1 MRERFWERYS
11 LEELTQQEW
20 EALCDGCGR
29 CCLLKI
35 EDEQS
40 GDIATLDVAC
50 QLLNI
55 GSCQC
60 SDYPH
65 RFKQV
70 PECTKLSLDNIDMFR
85 WLPQTCAY
93 RRLAE
98 GRTLANWHPLRS
110 GSAERMH
117 RKGISVRS
125 FAVSERHV
133 PEADY
138 EDHII
143 AILPIDP

>member
-29 CCLLKI
+29 CCLIKI
-35 EDEQS
+35 EDEAT

-50 QLLNI
+50 QLLDI
-55 GSCQC
+55 GSCRC
-60 SDYPH
+60 SDYKR
-65 RFKQV
+65 RFKRV
-70 PECTKLSLDNIDMFR
+70 PGCTQLSLDRIELFR

-98 GRTLANWHPLRS
+98 GRKLAHWHPLRS
-110 GSAERMH
+110 GGPDRMH

-125 FAVSERHV
+125 FAVSELHV
-133 PEADY
+133 PERDY
-138 EDHII
+138 EEHII
-143 AILPIDP
+143 AILPIDE